1 MSATNRGAARRAD
14 DYYATPAW
22 ATEVLLDWFERQG
35 VSLRGTILDP
45 FAGDGAILR
54 VLKDRA
60 WPWVERLAAVE
71 LRPEAEPA
79 IRSVAG
85 WHRIAD
91 WFELAQGDLPK
102 RHIIG
107 PPFNLCASDPLAI
120 ITNPPYSRAE
130 DAINSCRAVAD
141 FVVMLLR
148 LPFYA
153 GQRRRA
159 LFAEHPPSNVL
170 VLAKRPSFTDGGTD
184 ATDYAWFV
192 WDRGHRGP
200 ARLER
205 LEATC

>member
-1 MSATNRGAARRAD
+1 VSATNRGAARRAD

-22 ATEVLLDWFERQG
+22 ATAALLDWFERQR
-35 VSLRGTILDP
+35 LTMRGTILDP
-45 FAGDGAILR
+45 FAGDGAILQ
-54 VLKDRA
+54 VVKDRS

-71 LRPEAEPA
+71 IRPEADPA
-79 IRSVAG
+79 LQSVAD

-91 WFELAQGDLPK
+91 WFELAQADLP
-102 RHIIG
+102 RRRIVG
-107 PPFNLCASDPLAI
+107 PPFNVCASDTLAI

-130 DAINSCRAVAD
+130 EAIRSCCTVAD
-141 FVVMLLR
+141 RVVMLLR

-153 GQRRRA
+153 GQRRKA
-159 LFAEHPPSNVL
+159 LFTEHPPAHVL

-205 LEATC
+205 LEAPC